1 MSYTTR
7 SIILVFLLTTI
18 LITSTAYELHYTN
31 PTIEGFK
38 AEDPL
43 KAITK
48 IFGFFT
54 FLGKWFKWLGEI
66 IKCSIETIINLPNC
80 FIFYLFDIFLGT
92 IALFIKLFCS
102 FSPTLEKA
110 RKITWKIITKIDKMI
125 YGATK
130 FHIIEYPKS
139 ILKKCYKCKNK
150 KMPTLK
156 K

>member
-7 SIILVFLLTTI
+7 SIILVSILTII
-18 LITSTAYELHYTN
+18 LITSAAYEN

-38 AEDPL
+38 TEDPL
-43 KAITK
+43 KAISK

-54 FLGKWFKWLGEI
+54 FLGKWFKWLGDI
-66 IKCSIETIINLPNC
+66 VKCSIETIINLPNC

-92 IALFIKLFCS
+92 IGLFIKLFCS

-110 RKITWKIITKIDKMI
+110 RKTTWKIITKLDKMI
-125 YGATK
+125 YGTTK

-139 ILKKCYKCKNK
+139 ILKKCYRCKNK

>member
-1 MSYTTR
+1 MSFTTR
-7 SIILVFLLTTI
+7 SIILVLILTTI
-18 LITSTAYELHYTN
+18 LIISAMN
-31 PTIEGFK
+31 DVKKIEGFK
-38 AEDPL
+38 ADDPF

-66 IKCSIETIINLPNC
+66 IKCSIETIIGLPNC
-80 FIFYLFDIFLGT
+80 FIFYLFDIFIGT
-92 IALFIKLFCS
+92 IALFIKMVCS

-110 RKITWKIITKIDKMI
+110 RKTTWKIITKLDKMI
-125 YGATK
+125 NGVTG

-139 ILKKCYKCKNK
+139 IIKKCYKCKNK